1 MSQAIKVSSC
11 IIITITFNLASN
23 SLNSEKKVISQFK
36 DMAIE
41 ALKAIQSKNQKYVR
55 F

>member
-1 MSQAIKVSSC
+1 MYYYHYN
-11 IIITITFNLASN
+11 FNLASN

-41 ALKAIQSKNQKYVR
+41 ALKTIQSKNQKYVH
-55 F
+55 FE